1 MMRKLIWSKLSSSS
15 SSPLKQRQPQKQEA
29 TRPRTSS
36 PLDVVELRE
45 LIFSFLDTTDLRRS
59 VLPVCREWFWI
70 YRHLFERETVWELD
84 LDSSLSKKTI
94 KSVNGSSR
102 LYWHYSDNH
111 SKALRV
117 QKQQQ
122 RQQEAQWNE
131 LVRVLEKNHV
141 RYRQTRRQT
150 IRLKH
155 KDKDDVRAAIFD
167 NPLRHLDFIG
177 FQNLDLLLPPILPF
191 LTFLT
196 TLRLRSRAFG
206 QVSFDAVLKA
216 CPLLERFQAGIVGV
230 ILELSGPSIPANQQ
244 LSGPARLPLRSFELE
259 NATLEYSSLTNLLDN
274 CPNLQ
279 DLRLINVMFME
290 RISTSNPTSTLE
302 ALQGA
307 VSGSAPF
314 ITQQTFNPNN
324 HAASVLEYLKQ
335 IRLRLRSFH
344 ISVYAARELD
354 LDPSTI
360 LSLCPEATEWT
371 FWTEGLTES
380 IVHDLSLLPNNVTSL
395 DLLWDTSP
403 GSRWSSVLH
412 QYLCQSPHLLHLR
425 APRTRFQVKHL
436 DLHQRLPAHVD
447 SWGATRVHATGIW
460 RCRKLR
466 TLHFSFEWN
475 SSYLG
480 KGPAAARV
488 VFGYLSRVCPRLEDL
503 QLTSK
508 RRDPYECKL
517 WLGLQGGFC
526 LLASLRYL
534 VRLHIG
540 SALHFSNFEEWE
552 LSWMTPLGLNLDHR
566 RARQARRNS
575 WRAEISRDEQDDL
588 GSTQA
593 RGANEKAFSGAAA
606 DDSKLGEDLRGLGRV
621 SDVNSMLEQIDSGRF
636 ICWPSLQKI
645 SLHDDSEIGRHP
657 TAELRRLFPAD
668 ATSK

>member
-1 MMRKLIWSKLSSSS
+1 MRNLIWSKLSLSSS
-15 SSPLKQRQPQKQEA
+15 SSQKQRQTQQQEA
-29 TRPRTSS
+29 AQPRTSS
-36 PLDVVELRE
+36 PLEVVELRE
-45 LIFSFLDTTDLRRS
+45 HIFSYLDTTDLRRS
-59 VLPVCREWFWI
+59 VLPVCREWFRI
-70 YRHLFERETVWELD
+70 YRHLFEKETVWELD
-84 LDSSLSKKTI
+84 LDGSLSKKTI
-94 KSVNGSSR
+94 KSVNGSGR

-131 LVRVLEKNHV
+131 LVRALEKNHI

-150 IRLKH
+150 TRLKH
-155 KDKDDVRAAIFD
+155 KDNDDVRAAIFD

-206 QVSFDAVLKA
+206 QVSFDAILKA
-216 CPLLERFQAGIVGV
+216 CPLLERFQAGMLGV
-230 ILELSGPSIPANQQ
+230 ILELSGPWIPVNKQP
-244 LSGPARLPLRSFELE
+244 SGPAHLPLRSFELE
-259 NATLEYSSLTNLLDN
+259 NATLEYSSLMNLLAI
-274 CPNLQ
+274 CPALQ

-290 RISTSNPTSTLE
+290 RISTTSTLE

-307 VSGSAPF
+307 GSGSAPF
-314 ITQQTFNPNN
+314 ITQQTFNPND
-324 HAASVLEYLKQ
+324 HAASVLEYVKQ

-344 ISVYAARELD
+344 ISVYAARTLD
-354 LDPSTI
+354 MDPSTM
-360 LSLCPEATEWT
+360 LSVCPEATEWT

-380 IVHDLSLLPNNVTSL
+380 IVHDLSQSPNNVTSL

-425 APRTRFQVKHL
+425 TPRTRFQVKHL
-436 DLHQRLPAHVD
+436 DLHHQLPAAID
-447 SWGATRVHATGIW
+447 SWGANRVHATGIW
-460 RCRKLR
+460 SCRKLR
-466 TLHFSFEWN
+466 TLHFTIEWN
-475 SSYLG
+475 SNYLG

-534 VRLHIG
+534 ERLHIG

-566 RARQARRNS
+566 RARQARRS
-575 WRAEISRDEQDDL
+575 GWKAEISRDEQDDL

-593 RGANEKAFSGAAA
+593 RGTDVKPCSGAAA
-606 DDSKLGEDLRGLGRV
+606 DDSNVAEALRGLGRV
-621 SDVNSMLEQIDSGRF
+621 SDVDSMLEQIDSGRF

-657 TAELRRLFPAD
+657 AAEMRRLFPAD
-668 ATSK
+668 AAGK

>member
-1 MMRKLIWSKLSSSS
+1 A
-15 SSPLKQRQPQKQEA
+15 P
-29 TRPRTSS
+29 
-36 PLDVVELRE
+36 
-45 LIFSFLDTTDLRRS
+45 
-59 VLPVCREWFWI
+59 
-70 YRHLFERETVWELD
+70 
-84 LDSSLSKKTI
+84 
-94 KSVNGSSR
+94 
-102 LYWHYSDNH
+102 
-111 SKALRV
+111 RV

-131 LVRVLEKNHV
+131 LVRALEKNHV

-196 TLRLRSRAFG
+196 TLRLRSRTFG

-216 CPLLERFQAGIVGV
+216 CPLLEKFQAGIVGV

-259 NATLEYSSLTNLLDN
+259 NATLEYSSLTNLLAN

-290 RISTSNPTSTLE
+290 RISTSSHTSTLE
-302 ALQGA
+302 TLQGA

-314 ITQQTFNPNN
+314 ITQQTFNPND

-403 GSRWSSVLH
+403 
-412 QYLCQSPHLLHLR
+412 
-425 APRTRFQVKHL
+425 
-436 DLHQRLPAHVD
+436 
-447 SWGATRVHATGIW
+447 
-460 RCRKLR
+460 
-466 TLHFSFEWN
+466 
-475 SSYLG
+475 
-480 KGPAAARV
+480 
-488 VFGYLSRVCPRLEDL
+488 
-503 QLTSK
+503 
-508 RRDPYECKL
+508 
-517 WLGLQGGFC
+517 
-526 LLASLRYL
+526 
-534 VRLHIG
+534 
-540 SALHFSNFEEWE
+540 EWE

-657 TAELRRLFPAD
+657 TAELRRLFPTD
-668 ATSK
+668 TTSK